1 MFVGITR
8 FSLLTPNSNAWYLS
22 KDISDIEDYRKKLF
36 SKTRLDERMNI
47 FFNISLPALKIM
59 KDKYEY
65 IHILQISDQLPVSYK
80 KIIEEYTQKFNFL
93 KIQEVDI
100 NGNSN
105 LSISDIII
113 RNIKKNSPETIIG
126 VFNLDDDDILSV
138 DYLKNSEKYIN
149 RLFKGHIIS
158 YGTGLTGLLDKN
170 QVIDFKECYQPKINI
185 GLMRVGSVLGKKIQ
199 LPNMSNHK
207 FCDKYSPTIIN
218 SKEVMYFWGRHF
230 NQDSSK
236 CFDDKNKQINIIL
249 NDLSQF
255 DDIDM
260 NDIILKKFPS
270 LNFLPSKGI
279 NKEILFNDNVEKEG
293 NIINYHSNSNEVLF
307 KIEFEVADL
316 DKVLDKSRAV
326 LLSFIFDKQV
336 ETVNG
341 LVKSSDVEIGF
352 FKYLSVKN
360 IKNTSTV
367 SLVLPEGIN
376 LTQLK
381 IKKWKCTSDILIK
394 KVTFY

>member
-1 MFVGITR
+1 M
-8 FSLLTPNSNAWYLS
+8 
-22 KDISDIEDYRKKLF
+22 
-36 SKTRLDERMNI
+36 
-47 FFNISLPALKIM
+47 
-59 KDKYEY
+59 
-65 IHILQISDQLPVSYK
+65 
-80 KIIEEYTQKFNFL
+80 
-93 KIQEVDI
+93 
-100 NGNSN
+100 
-105 LSISDIII
+105 
-113 RNIKKNSPETIIG
+113 
-126 VFNLDDDDILSV
+126 
-138 DYLKNSEKYIN
+138 
-149 RLFKGHIIS
+149 
-158 YGTGLTGLLDKN
+158 
-170 QVIDFKECYQPKINI
+170 
-185 GLMRVGSVLGKKIQ
+185 
-199 LPNMSNHK
+199 
-207 FCDKYSPTIIN
+207 
-218 SKEVMYFWGRHF
+218 
-230 NQDSSK
+230 
-236 CFDDKNKQINIIL
+236 
-249 NDLSQF
+249 SQF